1 MSEEKRNM
9 TFLQKVENF
18 WYYNKWVVALVI
30 LAIVTVILSAKLI
43 LDNDSDKARDLTVV
57 CVYSQEL
64 TSEDS
69 VDISKKLE
77 QGISDVNNDG
87 KINAESKIYYISET
101 AQSDED
107 KMAQGRFDAI
117 LQKYSGDIMIFD
129 EPNLNLYLKKDI
141 FEPIEKYMDLSNIS
155 EEDIVYRNDVAVAVK
170 LSQSQILKDINFKSD
185 DVYAGIMFIPDNAT
199 EELKASRENAKIAI
213 SDLVKKAE

>member
-9 TFLQKVENF
+9 TFFQRIENF
-18 WYYNKWVVALVI
+18 WYYNKWVVALIV
-30 LAIVTVILSAKLI
+30 LAIVTVILSVKLV
-43 LDNDSDKARDLTVV
+43 LDNDGDKARDLTVV

-64 TSEDS
+64 TSGDS

-87 KINAESKIYYISET
+87 TVNAESKIYYISET

-141 FEPIEKYMDLSNIS
+141 FEPIEKYMDLSHIS
-155 EEDIVYRNDVAVAVK
+155 EEDIVYRNGVAVAVK
-170 LSQSQILKDINFKSD
+170 LSQSQVLKDINFKSD

-199 EELKASRENAKIAI
+199 NETKVSRENAKIAI
-213 SDLVKKAE
+213 SNLVKKAE